1 MDTTQST
8 SAPPKGKKTINDFPK
23 PTRQHIINCG
33 FPEWYKQ
40 YRSITGRARV
50 IPFTQGFLDYLNED
64 SIVLPD
70 ENPNPKSNDTD
81 SGVFS
86 SANDGEDDDE
96 DEYEDP
102 SYRFAEFHATV
113 RAAITQLGGAVYP
126 KLNWSA
132 PKDAGFIIGNVLKC
146 TSASDVYLLLKS
158 SNFISHDLEHA
169 FDDTDEGPDMDGKIL
184 KQEDIQYALVL
195 RKWVEVITS
204 VEFRVFVKDRKILCL
219 TQRDMNYYDFLEEGK
234 EEFMGLIEEFFEKY
248 LEKTFPDDDFVFDV
262 YIPKTILTESRVW
275 LVDIN
280 PWAIRTDPLIF
291 SWTDILNM
299 DPNEEG
305 FEPEFR
311 LIGRNDPE
319 AYGFAGS
326 QYSAHKLPQEV
337 VDAGNAGP
345 ATIGEFARNWKEI
358 VEQME
363 GAGLVYSSS
372 SSSSSE
378 EEGEIKE
385 DDDDDDS
392 DGGVK
397 LDQKTDTP

>member
-1 MDTTQST
+1 MDTPSAST
-8 SAPPKGKKTINDFPK
+8 PPKGKKTINDFPK

-33 FPEWYKQ
+33 FPEWYKL

-64 SIVLPD
+64 GIVLPD
-70 ENPNPKSNDTD
+70 ENPNPQSNDTD
-81 SGVFS
+81 SGIFS
-86 SANDGEDDDE
+86 SATTNDDDDDE

-158 SNFISHDLEHA
+158 SNFITHDLEHA
-169 FDDTDEGPDMDGKIL
+169 FDDTDDGPDMGGNVL

-204 VEFRVFVKDRKILCL
+204 VEFRVFVKGRKLVCV

-234 EEFMGLIEEFFEKY
+234 VEFMALIEEFFEKY

-262 YIPKTILTESRVW
+262 YIPKTIVTESRVW

-280 PWAIRTDPLIF
+280 PFAIRTDPLTF
-291 SWTDILNM
+291 SWTEILNM

-319 AYGFAGS
+319 AYGFAGA

-345 ATIGEFARNWKEI
+345 ASIGEFARNWKEI
-358 VEQME
+358 VQQLE
-363 GAGLVYSSS
+363 GAGLEDSSS
-372 SSSSSE
+372 NEEE
-378 EEGEIKE
+378 EEGEIKDE
-385 DDDDDDS
+385 DEGED

-397 LDQKTDTP
+397 LDKKTDAP